1 MLRVKRLLTVVLVMF
16 SMLFLTTGI
25 YMTTRVYASSELFT
39 GTDMVGVQVRL
50 DDDGMRFV
58 MQMNE
63 SDYTTYKN
71 SKEQG
76 AAVKYSAGILYI
88 PEKVSGTTSIDKD
101 TSLVANIVFD
111 DTYVPKKVSEG
122 SINTYEFYGVA
133 TEIPKMSAVLVARGY
148 VTDGTNYYYT
158 DNYVRN
164 TVSKVS
170 SVYLKEGS
178 YTDYTEGLQ
187 ENVITAYN
195 ELKGGIDSDTVVG
208 EEDITTLDAMSIT
221 PVVDAPL
228 TATMVSG
235 DVKSPTL
242 VVGET
247 VGEYTNKVSVPSDMA
262 DIMEFGEFT
271 ITDSFNGTTSTADNT
286 SIVGLTNG
294 VLSGKKFGS
303 ASVNAVAF
311 GNVVGSQTINVIDST
326 IVQSGS
332 NYLASGVYKNES
344 QAAYNLNFAVKL
356 TGTAYNQ
363 GLLYHTSGGDS
374 TGKLLTE
381 LDGRTA
387 MSYRITGISDN
398 RSVDHYFNFQP
409 RYTKEQLKLL
419 IDCGY
424 ETIKMPIYYQVAD
437 DETGLQSTWLNGRDY
452 ATVYTPK
459 ANITGADVPM
469 GYVDEYSAYINMNII
484 RFNQWNTISLSL
496 QTLYDN
502 YNQMAVTTAGM
513 TAFGNSAAG
522 NANRKWAWFGVN
534 LFDNYGAKVAKTA
547 FTKTYYMDDFIATK
561 ADNNTL
567 KVDVTSSEIKDSII
581 SSNAFNY
588 VTVNGTNRTHSGV
601 MSGTI
606 NGKTGDFIYTT
617 NYQAKQSLAAYTGT
631 IPTQKYISVYMS
643 LGKTL
648 EELQALKDAGY
659 KWFLVDMCCYGI
671 QDTRSEP
678 AALSIHIKL
687 NKTAKT
693 DGADTSTAKNA
704 SQGQYT
710 TWSTHY
716 VNIDNL
722 ITYYDNYFVKTDADR
737 WGLFYHSTET
747 AGVTYALYMTN
758 FTFVK

>member
-1 MLRVKRLLTVVLVMF
+1 MLKVRKVLMVVLAF
-16 SMLFLTTGI
+16 FAMLCLATGI
-25 YMTTRVYASSELFT
+25 CISRTAYAEAYTFSGTTMA
-39 GTDMVGVQVRL
+39 GVQVRL

-63 SDYTTYKN
+63 ADYDKYIA
-71 SKEQG
+71 SKEEG
-76 AAVKYSAGILYI
+76 ATTKYTAGIIYI
-88 PEKVSGTTSIDKD
+88 PEKVSGTTEIDIN
-101 TSLVANIVFD
+101 TNLVANIVFAD
-111 DTYVPKKVSEG
+111 DYKATQVVTESG
-122 SINTYEFYGVA
+122 TAYEFYGVA
-133 TEIPKMSAVLVARGY
+133 TEVPLMSAVLIARGY
-148 VTDGTNYYYT
+148 VTDGSNYYYT
-158 DNYVRN
+158 SNTVRN
-164 TVSKVS
+164 TISKVS
-170 SVYLKEGS
+170 SIYLNEGS
-178 YTDYTEGLQ
+178 YTDYEEALK

-195 ELKGGIDSDTVVG
+195 EVKGGVDTDAIVG
-208 EEDITTLDAMSIT
+208 EEDITSFDQITIT
-221 PVVDAPL
+221 PVIDAPL
-228 TATMVSG
+228 TATLISG
-235 DVKSPTL
+235 EDKSPTL
-242 VVGET
+242 VAGEI
-247 VGEYTNKVSVPSDMA
+247 VGEYTNKVSIDKDIA
-262 DIMEFGEFT
+262 DIIEIDGYT
-271 ITDSFNGTTSTADNT
+271 ISDSLAGTTSTADTNVVT
-286 SIVGLTNG
+286 LADNVLT
-294 VLSGKKFGS
+294 GKTFGS
-303 ASVNAVAF
+303 ASVNAMLL
-311 GNVVGSQTINVIDST
+311 GNVVGSQTVNVIDST

-363 GLLYHTSGGDS
+363 AFLYHTSGGDS

-387 MSYRITGISDN
+387 TSYRITGISDN
-398 RSVDHYFNFQP
+398 RSADHYFNFQP

-437 DETGLQSTWLNGRDY
+437 DATGLQSTWLNGRDY

-469 GYVDEYSAYINMNII
+469 GYVDEYSAYVNMNII

-502 YNQMAVTTAGM
+502 YKQMAVTTAGM

-561 ADNNTL
+561 ADSNTL

-588 VTVNGTNRTHSGV
+588 VNVNGTVRTHSGV

-617 NYQAKQSLAAYTGT
+617 NYQAKQSLTAYTGT

-643 LGKTL
+643 LGKSL
-648 EELQALKDAGY
+648 EELQVLKDAGY

-678 AALSIHIKL
+678 AALSIPIKL

-704 SQGQYT
+704 SQGEYT

-716 VNIDNL
+716 VSIDNL
-722 ITYYDNYFVKTDADR
+722 INYYDNYFVKTDADR